1 MTTLDPFII
10 QWPRKWIEDPEIGPV
25 IHYLNRFLHDLF
37 ILSDGGDLI
46 EDENADNDSLGARL
60 AGIIKKIEEIE
71 MQPVRMARIAALEKR
86 ISDLEL
92 QQ

>member
-1 MTTLDPFII
+1 MANLDPFIV

-25 IHYLNRFLHDLF
+25 VHYLNRFLHDLF
-37 ILSDGGDLI
+37 VLSDGGDLVD
-46 EDENADNDSLGARL
+46 DENADNDSLGARL
-60 AGIIKKIEEIE
+60 ANLVKKIDEIE
-71 MQPVRMARIAALEKR
+71 MQLIMTSKIAALEKR